1 MIIIVATVIIIVFAK
16 IYSAENWSFVN
27 KYLPNS
33 EFPLIF
39 AENELLIFNLHTYG
53 PIFLL
58 WNLSIPLP
66 IGHV

>member
-1 MIIIVATVIIIVFAK
+1 MIIIVATVIIIVSAK
-16 IYSAENWSFVN
+16 IYSTENWSFVN

-39 AENELLIFNLHTYG
+39 AENELLILNLHTYG

-58 WNLSIPLP
+58 WNPCSPLP
-66 IGHV
+66 LGNV